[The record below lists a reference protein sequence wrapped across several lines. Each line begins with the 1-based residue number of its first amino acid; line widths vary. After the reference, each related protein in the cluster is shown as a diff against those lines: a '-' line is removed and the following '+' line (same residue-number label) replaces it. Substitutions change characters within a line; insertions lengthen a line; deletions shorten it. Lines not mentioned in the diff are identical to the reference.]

1 MKTGIFSAGA
11 AVLAL
16 SASWSPSALGQSALQ
31 DVVVVASRF
40 EERWFSAPTS
50 VQVITKADIQNSA
63 ALSLPDVLRMLGGV
77 NVRSAAPGQLGLNA
91 VVDLGGFGATAT
103 QNTLILVDGRPLN
116 PIDSSD
122 IAWSAVPL
130 SGIKRIEIAPAGV
143 GVQYGAGASGGVV
156 HVFTDKKSDDM
167 TRAGVQVG
175 SFGSTF
181 MDFNLERQFNDLS
194 VSVNAGAS
202 RSDGWREN
210 SQGKSQ
216 TASVKVKQY
225 VGDSGYFFAE
235 VMAAQQSNGF
245 SGGVLGQVGEG
256 EPQAAKFNNV
266 GSDNRVDQSTLRLG
280 SGTPLSSNTT
290 LEVDL
295 SLGKKSN
302 VFKQPYYDTE
312 DALAAYFVSGPS
324 LGTLSGDDYRLSPK
338 LRTEF
343 ANGISMVYG
352 YDLSISRQGG
362 AQSYGDLAQAFILA
376 NQGSNSWEYKG
387 NVLSDLQSVQLR
399 NQSAYLMS
407 RIPMSKSVDVSLG
420 ARRQLQSFDS
430 SDLNKTVGAQQA
442 ASAIF
447 GASAYEAALNLK
459 FDESNRTYLRI
470 NQSYR
475 FANTDEYWGNDVD
488 FNRVFAGELRP
499 QTTRAYELGFDH
511 KDAAQQFSVMLSQS
525 VTQDEIR
532 YIPSLFHNTNSM
544 DDIFRSSVSA
554 NWAAQ
559 LSQSS
564 RLSAGARFQK
574 AEYLAG
580 AYAGQALSMVPS
592 AIYNLGWT
600 QVLAGGSSVGAQAVH
615 VSQQNYDASPEV
627 LSTLEQMP
635 AYTTLDVFWARTF
648 GKLDTKVTVKNVT
661 GSTYATYGGY
671 GFVSMPGGNGMN
683 SYYYYPSDPRSVF
696 LSANYRF

>member
-1 MKTGIFSAGA
+1 MKTGIFSASA

-16 SASWSPSALGQSALQ
+16 SACWSSCALGQSVLQ

-40 EERWFSAPTS
+40 EERWISAPTS

-63 ALSLPDVLRMLGGV
+63 AVSLPDVLRMLGGV

-130 SGIKRIEIAPAGV
+130 TSIKRIEIAPAGV

-167 TRAGVQVG
+167 TRAGLQIG

-181 MDFNLERQFNDLS
+181 MDFNLERQLNDLS

-216 TASVKVKQY
+216 TASIKVKQY
-225 VGDSGYFFAE
+225 VGEGGYFFAE

-245 SGGVLGQVGEG
+245 SGGVLGKVGEG
-256 EPQAAKFNNV
+256 DQQVAKFNNV
-266 GSDNRVDQSTLRLG
+266 GSDNRVDQSTIRLG
-280 SGTPLSSNTT
+280 SVTPLSSNTT
-290 LEVDL
+290 LDVDL
-295 SLGKKSN
+295 TAGKKSN

-312 DALAAYFVSGPS
+312 DALAADFVSGPG
-324 LGTLSGDDYRLSPK
+324 LGTLDGNDWHFSPK
-338 LRTEF
+338 LRTQF
-343 ANGISMVYG
+343 DNGVSVVYG
-352 YDLSISRQGG
+352 YDISIADQKGE
-362 AQSYGDLAQAFILA
+362 QIYGDLAQAFILA
-376 NQGSNSWEYKG
+376 NQGYYKG

-407 RIPMSKSVDVSLG
+407 RIPMTTSVDLSAGV
-420 ARRQLQSFDS
+420 RRQLQSFDS
-430 SDLNKTVGAQQA
+430 SDLNKTVGTQQT
-442 ASAIF
+442 ASATF

-459 FDESNRTYLRI
+459 FDQFNRTYLRI

-544 DDIFRSSVSA
+544 DDIFRSSITA

-600 QVLAGGSSVGAQAVH
+600 QALGGGSSLGAQLAH
-615 VSQQNYDASPEV
+615 VSQQSYDASPEV
-627 LSTLEQMP
+627 LPTLEQMP

-661 GSTYATYGGY
+661 GSTYSTYGGY

-696 LSANYRF
+696 LSMNYRF